1 MSMVAPRIA
10 LRYLFSR
17 KSHHAVNIISWISM
31 AGVAVATMAIICVL
45 SVFNGFT
52 DLSYSRLS
60 AVDPAIKII
69 PAKGKTIQQ
78 ADSLCEVLTES
89 GLMEI
94 CMPVVEEQ
102 ALAIYAQ
109 QQIPVRIKGIPDGY
123 ERVTRM
129 DSIIIDGE
137 YLLHDTDYDCGV
149 LSVGAAI
156 NLGAR
161 PGYNGLLQLYVPRRT
176 GRLNPANPMAAFRG
190 DSLVVSGVFQ
200 LEQNE
205 YDADMIYVP
214 LDVARGLLEYGTES
228 SALEGTPA
236 PGVTPQI
243 LSDRLGHGFT
253 VLDRLQQEESSYR
266 MIRIEKWIT
275 FLMLAFIL
283 AIASFNII
291 STLSM
296 LIIEKEEN
304 IATLRA
310 MGAPERMISAIFL
323 WEGWLVSIVGG
334 IAGTVIGV
342 AACLAQEW
350 GGFIR
355 LSGDP
360 SQLSVTA
367 YPVRLALPDILA
379 VLALVAVIGLLTG
392 LIANRFIPRAR
403 V

>member
-1 MSMVAPRIA
+1 
-10 LRYLFSR
+10 
-17 KSHHAVNIISWISM
+17 
-31 AGVAVATMAIICVL
+31 MAIICVL

-60 AVDPAIKII
+60 AVDAPIKIV

-78 ADSLCEVLTES
+78 ADSLCEVLTAS
-89 GLMEI
+89 GLMEV
-94 CMPVVEEQ
+94 CLPVVEEQ
-102 ALAIYAQ
+102 ALAIYGR

-123 ERVTRM
+123 ERLARM

-137 YLLHDTDYDCGV
+137 YLLHDTDYDCGI

-156 NLGAR
+156 NLEAR
-161 PGYNGLLQLYVPRRT
+161 PGYTALLQLYVPRRN
-176 GRLNPANPMAAFRG
+176 GRLNPANPMAAFRS

-205 YDADMIYVP
+205 YDADMVYVP
-214 LDVARGLLEYGTES
+214 LDAARGLLEYTKES
-228 SALEGTPA
+228 SALEGNPA
-236 PGVTPQI
+236 RGVTPLMI
-243 LSDRLGHGFT
+243 SRHLGDEFT

-266 MIRIEKWIT
+266 MISIEKWIT

-296 LIIEKEEN
+296 LIIEKEDN

-310 MGAPERMISAIFL
+310 MGAPESMISGIFL
-323 WEGWLVSIVGG
+323 WEGWLVSAVGG
-334 IAGTVIGV
+334 LAGIV
-342 AACLAQEW
+342 AGIILCLAQQW
-350 GGFIR
+350 GGFIK
-355 LSGDP
+355 LNGDP

-367 YPVRLALPDILA
+367 YPVRLAMPDILA